1 MPELAVYIFLSNLLI
16 ELFHQLLSLDFHVAD
31 LVFDDLEYLIL
42 VGLHALLYVLV
53 HAVDYVV
60 YLLEVKLY
68 RLFVVF
74 EGRFDGVLEER
85 QEGVA

>member
-1 MPELAVYIFLSNLLI
+1 MYIFLSNLLI
-16 ELFHQLLSLDFHVAD
+16 ELFHQLLSLDLHVAD
-31 LVFDDLEYLIL
+31 LILDDLEYLIL

-60 YLLEVKLY
+60 YLLEVELY